1 MLELKNIRK
10 TFKNPAVTTDIMVG
24 FAGETQ
30 REFEASLAFAQ
41 AIGFAKVH
49 VFAYSRRPGTAAD
62 RLPGQVSA
70 QEKEARSKR
79 MIQATNRTRLEFLKS
94 QVGRTEP
101 VLFESRRFEDYYE
114 GYTANYTPVH
124 VQSSIPLFGK
134 ILPVKILEAQEEF
147 CLGSLTAF

>member
-1 MLELKNIRK
+1 
-10 TFKNPAVTTDIMVG
+10 
-24 FAGETQ
+24 
-30 REFEASLAFAQ
+30 
-41 AIGFAKVH
+41 
-49 VFAYSRRPGTAAD
+49 
-62 RLPGQVSA
+62 
-70 QEKEARSKR
+70 

-94 QVGRTEP
+94 QVGRTDP
-101 VLFESRRFEDYYE
+101 VLFESKRFEDYYE